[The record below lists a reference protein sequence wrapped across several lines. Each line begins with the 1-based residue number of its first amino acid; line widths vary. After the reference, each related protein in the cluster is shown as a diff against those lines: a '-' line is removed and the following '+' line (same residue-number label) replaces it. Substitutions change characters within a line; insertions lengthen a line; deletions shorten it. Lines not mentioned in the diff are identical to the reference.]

1 MLEKEETGQEEAGKK
16 GCRTGECRTGEC
28 RTVVMQDWRMKGSM
42 QERRDAR
49 LEG

>member
-1 MLEKEETGQEEAGKK
+1 MLEKEETRQEEAGKK
-16 GCRTGECRTGEC
+16 GCRTGEC